1 MRTHYKVAALL
12 IVALVFS
19 AAECAAS
26 CAFASCNPADTA
38 SDMAAG
44 NMPPC
49 HHHSQRPSHQSPAPC
64 GHELQLLGPNA
75 SSISQGSVS
84 SLLIAA
90 APAPSVIESQP
101 DLIAQAPLVPILSPP
116 QLSTASPLVLRI

>member
-12 IVALVFS
+12 VVALVFS

-26 CAFASCNPADTA
+26 CAFASCNPSDAA
-38 SDMAAG
+38 SGMPAG

-64 GHELQLLGPNA
+64 GHELQLLGPTS
-75 SSISQGSVS
+75 SSITQGSVS
-84 SLLIAA
+84 NFLITAEPT
-90 APAPSVIESQP
+90 PAVFESQP
-101 DLIAQAPLVPILSPP
+101 DLIAGAPHVPMLSPT
-116 QLSTASPLVLRI
+116 QLSTASILVLRI